1 VNPADIV
8 NHLGGRRLEAE
19 AVRILN
25 EIPGVEVI
33 REARRD
39 AERPDLVLRA
49 GGRRT
54 HVVVEVKNRANTATA
69 WQLVR
74 YASSLRARP
83 LLLIAGETTA
93 EARRILANHGI
104 GLVDGLGNA
113 HVELPGILLHLQAEL
128 KPGSNRRT
136 APPTRLRGKAGIA
149 ALALL
154 LQPNREWRVQDLAAE
169 AHVAAGLA
177 HRVLTRLE
185 TDGVVRAEGKGKNRV
200 RRVTNAAALLDLW
213 TEESNEETSRIFGY
227 ALAQTPQQLVRT
239 LGERLKKAS
248 IDYAFT
254 GPAAGALVAPFITA
268 VPVVDLYVTEQVA
281 KQDLLTATEVE
292 EVPDGQNIIFHQGR
306 NDAALAF
313 ADKAD
318 NVWIVNRF
326 RLYADLRRDPR
337 RGREQAEHLRREVIG
352 F

>member
-1 VNPADIV
+1 
-8 NHLGGRRLEAE
+8 
-19 AVRILN
+19 
-25 EIPGVEVI
+25 VEVI
-33 REARRD
+33 REPRHG
-39 AERPDLVLRA
+39 AEGPDFVLHA
-49 GGRRT
+49 GGRQT
-54 HVVVEVKNRANTATA
+54 PVMVEVKNRANTATA

-74 YASSLRARP
+74 YAQSLRARP

-93 EARRILANHGI
+93 EARRILAEHGI

-113 HVELPGILLHLQAEL
+113 HVELPGILLHLQAGL
-128 KPGSNRRT
+128 KPRPAWRT

-154 LQPNREWRVQDLAAE
+154 LQPDREWRVQDLAAE

-185 TDGVVRAEGKGKNRV
+185 TDGVVRADGKGKKRV
-200 RRVTNAAALLDLW
+200 RRVSDPAALLDLW
-213 TEESNEETSRIFGY
+213 TEESNEKTARTFGY

-239 LGERLKKAS
+239 LSARLEKAS

-281 KQDLLTATEVE
+281 KHDLLAATDVE
-292 EVPDGQNIIFHQGR
+292 EVPDGQNVVFHQGR
-306 NDAALAF
+306 DDAPLAF
-313 ADKAD
+313 RDKVND
-318 NVWIVNRF
+318 IWIVNRF
-326 RLYADLRRDPR
+326 RLYADLRSDPR